1 MHIEQEYESQLSIH
15 GDKIQFSGLPEG
27 YTAEI
32 EDLKEFY
39 SIPVKGRRADIDV
52 WKENDITGYIS
63 IKQLME
69 KYQITEPAEGTYEA
83 EVFISL
89 AEDITITQPLKVQVK
104 IMKVQ

>member
-1 MHIEQEYESQLSIH
+1 MKYDNYCYNTADMDLYVYAGKDLYRQE
-15 GDKIQFSGLPEG
+15 
-27 YTAEI
+27 TA
-32 EDLKEFY
+32 LTK
-39 SIPVKGRRADIDV
+39 
-52 WKENDITGYIS
+52 
-63 IKQLME
+63 LME